1 MFFSAVLTL
10 LVAACSLQVRCFP
23 RCQEGDLTDVAE
35 GRCPIS
41 LTSSPLIREDRGYS
55 EKITVQVWKNTKDFH
70 QLEIHRGH
78 TPPKLIRKCK
88 QKTKMEF
95 SINCCSHPRISSL
108 HKLELKFEAD
118 ATRNVS
124 VSFISKS
131 LNCSVSYLVPDPW
144 PNFTLSVNK
153 SSKIISVDVDSG
165 EVVKVRLCYEK
176 HGHCHG
182 GNPQAI
188 NRSAVLSIPYLLPC
202 VCVEVYYNYIDAA
215 RHKKCPFENQSLIDT
230 KDILQS
236 STVQVFTSYL
246 SWSSVCPAQAL
257 DVSAA
262 LCWMIHNLTCIPL
275 PNSTLE
281 REYGPTLRFKTST
294 VDKHPQICVQFYIQN
309 NHNISCLSLEDK
321 PSWETHVTAGI
332 QSVRVHIISTVPA
345 RFSAQLCVLTES
357 GCLPRGPL
365 HIATMPTDQR
375 IVVPI
380 QDITE
385 KPCIQVWQSDP
396 ALIGRR
402 ILCPDF
408 TRKRWGVCAGGV
420 LVFAVTGTLLGF
432 LLHRALKSGM
442 AGLLTIQ
449 RPLLMVCSS
458 SQSAHISAA
467 CALASI
473 LQEELGASVDT
484 TLWAQSSK
492 TKAWNGA
499 SVADLG
505 PLPWLYGQWE
515 NILEEEG
522 KILIVWSSEAKRM
535 YQRLRTKM
543 DNSLRPEKIRTLMP
557 DYLKP
562 NGWKLGKNKK
572 NKYLEDKG
580 VESLEYDDS
589 EKEPSAVIEPVF
601 VGALAALEGALQEGK
616 CKDVTIVFFQGLCR
630 SKDIPQAFRGVPHY
644 CLPQE
649 FSGFIQEMTEMRG
662 RTNSRESR
670 WRCWPRLLSKVLSV
684 WLARQLTQ
692 RLQTVLPDKRT
703 ESVSSTKTSGQSDC
717 K

>member
-1 MFFSAVLTL
+1 
-10 LVAACSLQVRCFP
+10 
-23 RCQEGDLTDVAE
+23 
-35 GRCPIS
+35 
-41 LTSSPLIREDRGYS
+41 
-55 EKITVQVWKNTKDFH
+55 
-70 QLEIHRGH
+70 
-78 TPPKLIRKCK
+78 
-88 QKTKMEF
+88 
-95 SINCCSHPRISSL
+95 
-108 HKLELKFEAD
+108 
-118 ATRNVS
+118 TRNVS

-182 GNPQAI
+182 GNPQ

-365 HIATMPTDQR
+365 HIATMVSLDG
-375 IVVPI
+375 
-380 QDITE
+380 
-385 KPCIQVWQSDP
+385 CIHFVWQSDP

-703 ESVSSTKTSGQSDC
+703 ESVSSTKTSDSPPVSENREEHEGPP
-717 K
+717 